1 MERKVD
7 VAIIGAGSAGLFAL
21 PHVRRARKDFVV
33 IDPGP
38 LGTTCARVGCM
49 PSKVAIQ
56 VAEDYHR
63 RESFD
68 EEGIGGAE
76 ALKMDVNR
84 AWLHV
89 RKIRDFLTD
98 RTLKKS
104 RLRELPEYVA
114 GRARLV
120 EPTLIETD
128 EDRIRADRIIVAVGS
143 RPVVPTAWK
152 PFEAR
157 MLTNETIFEQPELP
171 RSLAVLGLGVIGL
184 ELGQALARMGVEVT
198 GFDMLDTVSGVRDPV
213 VSQAAIELVG
223 RDLPLHLGA
232 PAELAWEGDRIRVT
246 AGDRSV
252 LVDSLLVA
260 VGRVSNAD
268 RLGFADIGAPVDERG
283 FPRVNPH
290 TMQVGDLPIFV
301 AGDATGERPILHE
314 AADEGRIAG
323 YNAVHDRVTP
333 FRRKTPLAVTFTD
346 PNIVTAGRWWN
357 ELDDPERYEVGETS
371 LEGSGRAIVMGKNR
385 GVIRVYAEKPS
396 GRLVGA
402 ALAAPHGEHLGH
414 LLAWS
419 IQQGMT
425 AYDMLKMPYYHPVIE
440 EALQNAIYDLVV
452 KLGRPKT
459 GLLEL
464 DELQG

>member
-7 VAIIGAGSAGLFAL
+7 VAVIGAGSAGLFAL
-21 PHVRRARKDFVV
+21 PHVRRAKKEFVV

-63 RESFD
+63 RATFGD
-68 EEGIGGAE
+68 EGISGAD
-76 ALKMDVNR
+76 ALNIDVNH
-84 AWLHV
+84 AFAHV

-98 RTLKKS
+98 RVLKKS
-104 RLRELPEYVA
+104 RLRDLPQYIE
-114 GRARLV
+114 GRARLL
-120 EPTLIETD
+120 EPTLIETGN
-128 EDRIRADRIIVAVGS
+128 ERIRAARIIVAVGS
-143 RPVVPTAWK
+143 RPVLPAAWK
-152 PFEAR
+152 SFQQR
-157 MLTNETIFEQPELP
+157 MLTTETLFEQAELP
-171 RSLAVLGLGVIGL
+171 RSIAVLGLGVIGL
-184 ELGQALARMGVEVT
+184 ELGQALARMGVNVT
-198 GFDMLDTVSGVRDPV
+198 GFDMLDTVSGVRDPT
-213 VSQAAIELVG
+213 VSQSAIELVG
-223 RDLPLHLGA
+223 RDFPIHLGTA
-232 PAELAWEGDRIRVT
+232 AELAWEGDRIRVT
-246 AGDRSV
+246 AGNQSVVVDR
-252 LVDSLLVA
+252 LLVA

-268 RLGFADIGAPVDERG
+268 RLGFADIGAPVDEQG
-283 FPRVNPH
+283 LPRVNPH

-301 AGDATGERPILHE
+301 AGDATGDRPILHE

-323 YNAVHDRVTP
+323 YNAVQERVTS

-346 PNIVTAGRWWN
+346 PNIVTAGKWWN
-357 ELDDPERYEVGETS
+357 ELDDPERYEVGETM
-371 LEGSGRAIVMGKNR
+371 LDGSGRAIVMGKNR

-396 GRLVGA
+396 GKLVGA
-402 ALAAPHGEHLGH
+402 ALVAPHGEHLGH

-464 DELQG
+464 DQL